1 MNMKKYYF
9 IIVALLI
16 TLVLPNVSSAQTAEE
31 LQARINALIT
41 QIQSLQSQLTQ
52 VQSPQS
58 TVWCYNFNANLK
70 VGDTGSE
77 VRNLI
82 TALKKEGFEID
93 DSERGD
99 SANATFDESTAS
111 AISGFQQKYID
122 EILKPV
128 GLKYGTGFAG
138 KSTRAKLNQ
147 LYGCGAKQAKPP
159 VVCAQYM
166 PPSEDF
172 CANGKIVYPDKD
184 ENGCF
189 RPPKCILSQTN
200 NQPPVT
206 HGVGGPTTLKA
217 GETGTW
223 KIWAYDPENGP
234 LTYDVAW
241 GDTFGSGYAPQ
252 TANLPSQTATFTHSY
267 NTAGTYTPI
276 FTVTDKDGLS
286 AKTSIS
292 VNVDV
297 TPAVISEQV
306 KCVFNESKT
315 EQKCY
320 SSNNYACSGTGTCVI
335 DMKGAKGEQVTWKSS
350 CGGYAY
356 TTMDGQNEYAEFK
369 CAVSTVPTATP
380 TTSACIQVIT
390 PAKNPLTGECVNFAT
405 PCEVKSGWEKISSC
419 STNTQSPTTL
429 KPAILPS
436 IVGTGTRKFKPVDPS
451 RCPGIAETSCTVEPA
466 NIIKVSVY
474 DEKGGYVD
482 TRENTNSGMA
492 GFTNL
497 PYGNYTVVINA
508 EGFEYYK
515 APFTV
520 CAACEEITT
529 VFLKKTSPSP
539 FITVLSP
546 NGGEI
551 WQKGSTQTIKWN
563 SSGVSRVY
571 IKLRKGSDTYS
582 GSEGAVSNII
592 PNEGFY
598 KWTIPSTL
606 PDGKDYAIRVI
617 NADSLNA
624 LDDSNAVFS
633 IVAGTAVNLPDLQI
647 TDISPA
653 SVAVN
658 RFAAYTAVVKNNSS
672 QDVTT
677 PFAVNLGGIATTVPS
692 LAAWQTATV
701 NASFGLSIIGP
712 NQVCVRADIWN
723 AVAESDELNND
734 VCKTVNVTAETGQQP
749 SITVLS
755 PNGGEIWQAG
765 YYYEVKWTNT
775 TGKSVK
781 IELMKGDNLAASW
794 DSVDSAAS
802 AYKIGLPLPLQ
813 AGSDYKIRVI
823 SSDSSSADA
832 SDAPF
837 NIAAGNAG
845 LKDIERL
852 LASISQ
858 AILQLSEKIKEST
871 R

>member
-9 IIVALLI
+9 IIVLLI
-16 TLVLPNVSSAQTAEE
+16 TLILPNVSSAQTAEE

-52 VQSPQS
+52 VQSPQP
-58 TVWCYNFNANLK
+58 TVWCYNFKANLK
-70 VGDTGSE
+70 VGDTGHE
-77 VRNLI
+77 VRNLVI
-82 TALKKEGFEID
+82 ALKKEGFEID
-93 DSERGD
+93 DSEQGD
-99 SANATFDESTAS
+99 SGNETFNESTAS

-138 KSTRAKLNQ
+138 RSTRAKLNQ
-147 LYGCGAKQAKPP
+147 LYGCGTKPSKPP
-159 VVCAQYM
+159 VVCAQYI
-166 PPSEDF
+166 PPLEDF
-172 CANGKIVYPDKD
+172 CVSGEIVYPDKD

-189 RPPKCILSQTN
+189 RPPKCILSQTD

-206 HGVGGPTTLKA
+206 HGVGGPTTLKT

-234 LTYDVAW
+234 LTYNVNW

-276 FTVTDKDGLS
+276 FTVTDKEGLS

-297 TPAVISEQV
+297 TPTAVSEQV
-306 KCVFNESKT
+306 KCVFNESKI

-320 SSNNYACSGTGTCVI
+320 SSNNYACSGTETCVI

-356 TTMDGQNEYAEFK
+356 TAMDGQNEYAEFK

-380 TTSACIQVIT
+380 VTSACIQVIT
-390 PAKNPLTGECVNFAT
+390 PAKNSLTGECVNFAT
-405 PCEVKSGWEKISSC
+405 PCEVKAGWEKISSC

-429 KPAILPS
+429 KPTISP
-436 IVGTGTRKFKPVDPS
+436 IVVGTSTRKFRPVDPS
-451 RCPGIAETSCTVEPA
+451 RCPGIAETSCAIEPA

-474 DEKGGYVD
+474 DERGGYVD

-492 GFTNL
+492 GFVNL

-508 EGFEYYK
+508 EGFEYHK

-520 CAACEEITT
+520 CATCEEITT
-529 VFLKKTSPSP
+529 IFLKKTLTSPS
-539 FITVLSP
+539 ITVLSP

-551 WQKGSTQTIKWN
+551 WQKGSTQIIKWN
-563 SSGVSRVY
+563 SSGASKIY
-571 IKLRKGSDTYS
+571 IKLRKGSDTYP
-582 GSEGAVSNII
+582 GGEGAVSNII

-617 NADSLNA
+617 NADNLNA

-633 IVAGTAVNLPDLQI
+633 IVAGTVANLPDIQI

-658 RFAAYTAVVKNNSS
+658 RFATYTAVVKNNSS
-672 QDVTT
+672 QDVTA
-677 PFAVNLGGIATTVPS
+677 PFAVNLGGTATTISS

-701 NASFGLSIIGP
+701 NASFGLSILGP
-712 NQVCVRADIWN
+712 NQVCVRVDIWN

-734 VCKTVNVTAETGQQP
+734 VCKTVNVAAETGQQS
-749 SITVLS
+749 SITILS

-765 YYYEVKWTNT
+765 STYNVKWTNT

-781 IELMKGDNLAASW
+781 IELIKGEIIVAGW
-794 DSVDSAAS
+794 DPIDSTVS
-802 AYKIGLPLPLQ
+802 TYNVGLPLPLQ
-813 AGSDYKIRVI
+813 AGSDYKIRI
-823 SSDSSSADA
+823 TSSDSSNADT
-832 SDAPF
+832 SDKPF
-837 NIAAGNAG
+837 SIAAGTSG
-845 LKDIERL
+845 LKDIEKL

-858 AILQLSEKIKEST
+858 AVLQLSEKIKEL
-871 R
+871 RR